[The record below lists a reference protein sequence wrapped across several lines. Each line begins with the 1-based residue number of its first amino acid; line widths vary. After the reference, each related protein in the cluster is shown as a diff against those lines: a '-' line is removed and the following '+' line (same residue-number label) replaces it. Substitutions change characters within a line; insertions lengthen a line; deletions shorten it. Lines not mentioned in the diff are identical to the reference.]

1 MTTRRPPC
9 RPPLGSARGTLG
21 PLALLLLS
29 AVAVGC
35 QSDPRRGGREA
46 RRGPGASG
54 DPTNPS
60 QGGAPGGTTGGP
72 VVELTDLD
80 LAPMDGYVRRRFWV
94 LGDDVEIV
102 ASKEYFIQNLS
113 ITARTGFVRR
123 QDDEGADEARS
134 VLTFL
139 GRPEDV
145 DYSNA
150 PRVLIGTGI
159 SVLARRTLTIR
170 FVRTANPDLPVRLRI
185 AARGDARLGTGQQV
199 TRRDASLVLGAQL
212 RRAGQGYVFEEQ

>member
-1 MTTRRPPC
+1 
-9 RPPLGSARGTLG
+9 
-21 PLALLLLS
+21 
-29 AVAVGC
+29 
-35 QSDPRRGGREA
+35 
-46 RRGPGASG
+46 
-54 DPTNPS
+54 
-60 QGGAPGGTTGGP
+60 
-72 VVELTDLD
+72 
-80 LAPMDGYVRRRFWV
+80 MDGYLRRRFWV

-123 QDDEGADEARS
+123 KDDEGVDEARS

-159 SVLARRTLTIR
+159 SVLARRTLTLR
-170 FVRTANPDLPVRLRI
+170 FVRTANPDLQIGR
-185 AARGDARLGTGQQV
+185 
-199 TRRDASLVLGAQL
+199 ASCRERV
-212 RRAGQGYVFEEQ
+212 

>member
-9 RPPLGSARGTLG
+9 RPGHGSARRRLG
-21 PLALLLLS
+21 LLALLLLA
-29 AVAVGC
+29 AVAVAC
-35 QSDPRRGGREA
+35 QTDPRRGGREA
-46 RRGPGASG
+46 RRGAGAADG
-54 DPTNPS
+54 DPAS
-60 QGGAPGGTTGGP
+60 ASPGGLSGGP

-80 LAPMDGYVRRRFWV
+80 LAPMDGYIRRRFWV

-123 QDDEGADEARS
+123 ADDEGADEARS

-170 FVRTANPDLPVRLRI
+170 FVRTGNPDLPVRIRI
-185 AARGDARLGTGQQV
+185 AANGDARLGTGQQV

>member
-9 RPPLGSARGTLG
+9 RPGHGSARRRLG
-21 PLALLLLS
+21 LLALLLLA
-29 AVAVGC
+29 AVAVAC
-35 QSDPRRGGREA
+35 QADPRRGGREA
-46 RRGPGASG
+46 RRGPGAADG
-54 DPTNPS
+54 DPAAAS
-60 QGGAPGGTTGGP
+60 PGGSSGGP

-80 LAPMDGYVRRRFWV
+80 LAPMDGYIRRRFWV

-123 QDDEGADEARS
+123 KDDEGADQARS

-170 FVRTANPDLPVRLRI
+170 FVPTKDPALPVRIRI
-185 AARGDARLGTGQQV
+185 AANGDARLGTGQQV